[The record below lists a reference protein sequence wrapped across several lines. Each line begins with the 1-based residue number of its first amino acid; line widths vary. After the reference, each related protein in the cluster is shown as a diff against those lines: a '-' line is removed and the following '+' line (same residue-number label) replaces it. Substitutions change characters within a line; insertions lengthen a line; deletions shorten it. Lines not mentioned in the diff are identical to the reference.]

1 MDYLALLFNKED
13 TQIFQEL
20 FFNKFVT
27 CEKIAFPLLFSSML
41 LAIIEE
47 NFYFQNNRFFYY
59 IETETGSIIE
69 ARFEEGNTE
78 SWMILI
84 RCVNVVISTV
94 LVFLFVIRKYTYF
107 KYLKSCF
114 LIPLRRK
121 FHKHKLFFEYLA
133 EIILLMVQPYPLLDG
148 KYRSRSVIYTSYYYY
163 NSTLTAIFL
172 IIRLLF
178 LSRSLLY
185 CSNFSS
191 AKANKICF
199 DNGAKSGL
207 LFTIK
212 TEFKYATQR
221 FVFLFVGIFIV
232 SLGILLRVNER
243 SFMHLSGFD
252 WDYLWNSFW
261 DIIITITS
269 VGYGDY
275 FPVSY
280 FGRVVIGMA
289 AMGGGFITSLIYI
302 IFMQVAGFNRFE
314 EKAFNRVKATESRIE
329 LRKKAIR
336 CVILSLNYNRN
347 IAGLKTEGSKA
358 EAFDNFLV
366 DVKQNVKDFS
376 NMKKTIVDF
385 KYSNKVEG
393 AIDYLREKLTFD
405 IDYVCSYL
413 KIIDLISKKID
424 QLIINTNHLEEFC
437 ANYEEIYTQTIL
449 NLNTFHQEIL
459 SFFSTT
465 EDAKQ
470 YSIKPLKFPFSKSRN
485 SAYLVD
491 WLNAS
496 RKSVDSFRSSI
507 TNLSL
512 SNLSILR
519 KNSPAL
525 LKMKNES
532 MLQIKKV
539 SVFSPSQAD
548 LKNHPYYK
556 KRFTTF
562 EEGMKMEERAPP
574 PLIIKNK
581 SKQEKFDNIIK
592 FNEKRTSILEGKRA
606 SLAFRISVLS
616 MGSDLNDG
624 NENNDRKMFG
634 GRITKKELTSLL
646 ETKDK
651 EKELSSIS
659 SGESE
664 VSKEVRN

>member
-20 FFNKFVT
+20 FFKKFLI
-27 CEKIAFPLLFSSML
+27 CEKIVFPILFSSML
-41 LAIIEE
+41 LAILEE
-47 NFYFQNNRFFYY
+47 NFYFQENRSFYY
-59 IETETGSIIE
+59 IETQNGSVIT
-69 ARFEEGNTE
+69 ARFDEGNSQ

-84 RCVNVVISTV
+84 RVVNVIISSV
-94 LVFLFVIRKYTYF
+94 LAILFIVRKYAYF

-114 LIPLRRK
+114 LIPLRKK
-121 FHKHKLFFEYLA
+121 FHKHKFFFEFLA
-133 EIILLMVQPYPLLDG
+133 EILLLMVQPYPLLDG
-148 KYRSRSVIYTSYYYY
+148 KCSSRSVVFSSYYYY
-163 NSTLTAIFL
+163 NSTLTVIFL

-178 LSRSLLY
+178 LLRSLLY
-185 CSNFSS
+185 FSNFSS

-221 FVFLFVGIFIV
+221 FVFLFVGVFIV
-232 SLGILLRVNER
+232 FLGILLRINER

-280 FGRVVIGMA
+280 FGRVVIGIA

-302 IFMQVAGFNRFE
+302 IFMQVTGFNKFE
-314 EKAFNRVKATESRIE
+314 ENAFNRIKATESRIE

-336 CVILSLNYNRN
+336 CVILSLTYNRA
-347 IAGLKTEGSKA
+347 IGLLKSEGEKA

-413 KIIDLISKKID
+413 KLIDLISKKID

-449 NLNTFHQEIL
+449 NLNVFHQEIL
-459 SFFSTT
+459 AFFSST
-465 EDAKQ
+465 EEAKR
-470 YSIKPLKFPFSKSRN
+470 YSIKPLQFPFSQSRN
-485 SAYLVD
+485 SAFLVD

-512 SNLSILR
+512 SNLKMLR
-519 KNSPAL
+519 KNSPVL
-525 LKMKNES
+525 TKIKKES
-532 MLQIKKV
+532 MLAIKKV
-539 SVFSPSQAD
+539 SFLTPKHSD

-556 KRFTTF
+556 TKFTTL
-562 EEGMKMEERAPP
+562 EEGRKSEVLEAP
-574 PLIIKNK
+574 PLIMKNK
-581 SKQEKFDNIIK
+581 SKQEKIDNQIK
-592 FNEKRTSILEGKRA
+592 YNEKKTSILEVKRA
-606 SLAFRISVLS
+606 SLAFRISVVTIGPE
-616 MGSDLNDG
+616 MNEG
-624 NENNDRKMFG
+624 NENNDKRMFG
-634 GRITKKELTSLL
+634 GRMIKKELTSLL
-646 ETKDK
+646 ETRDR

-664 VSKEVRN
+664 VSKEV